1 MGLTAMCLE
10 QSGQTSSGEV
20 GVGGWGEWSGHCPR
34 SGRLRPWQC
43 CVMEAGL
50 AWG

>member
-20 GVGGWGEWSGHCPR
+20 GVGEWSGHCPR